1 MSAKKEKGREMRT
14 AAQIKNRRIERM
26 RLGQSS
32 ATVESFVTDP
42 EQRVALVPLTQGEYI
57 VSLHVAGSLP
67 LDDNIAT
74 RVARDEM
81 QRAEVLAMACR
92 EVEDLTLHY
101 FENGEA
107 VRELDALDIN
117 HLWDCYREMVAE
129 INPHA
134 EGLSEEDFSDLKKA
148 LQNIEW
154 SELSGPQW
162 YAAQRFLNSI
172 RPLLLTGN
180 VPGFSSTSQSTKT
193 NDESDTTTNA
203 GKTPSS

>member
-1 MSAKKEKGREMRT
+1 
-14 AAQIKNRRIERM
+14 M

-32 ATVESFVTDP
+32 ATIESFVTDP
-42 EQRVALVPLTQGEYI
+42 EQRVALVPLTQGQYI
-57 VSLHVAGSLP
+57 VSLQIAGAMP

-81 QRAEVLAMACR
+81 QRSEVLAVSCR
-92 EVEDLTLHY
+92 EVEDLAKPY

-107 VRELDALDIN
+107 VRELDAHDIN
-117 HLWDCYREMVAE
+117 HLWDCYMEMVAE
-129 INPHA
+129 VSPHA
-134 EGLSEEDFSDLKKA
+134 DGLTEEDFSDLKKA
-148 LQNIEW
+148 LQSIEW

-180 VPGFSSTSQSTKT
+180 VPGFSSTSRSMRTSDEKDSMT
-193 NDESDTTTNA
+193 NV
-203 GKTPSS
+203 G